1 MKNLYDKPDINNY
14 IYYILTNTIT
24 KMEAI
29 TQSPCIVLPDFYRS
43 HALIKTGETQF
54 PVLLETVDR
63 ILAEELQRFQRERPG
78 DEMHVKYLS
87 DIQSWSVSVVALTGL
102 VEIRVNAF
110 LDNQQQH
117 HILHVQRI
125 SSGENYLDSTQFD
138 IYNAVNKQFNPSA
151 ANKKRKFRIPQPFS
165 DGVISF
171 ILPEEKQL
179 ILLER
184 LRRIQFVAK
193 NVEQYDTR
201 AFVIEELCLLLNQAK
216 TDEELLNTMAFD
228 NFQEILNDI
237 IHALMQ
243 ELSLIH
249 I

>member
-1 MKNLYDKPDINNY
+1 
-14 IYYILTNTIT
+14 
-24 KMEAI
+24 
-29 TQSPCIVLPDFYRS
+29 
-43 HALIKTGETQF
+43 
-54 PVLLETVDR
+54 
-63 ILAEELQRFQRERPG
+63 
-78 DEMHVKYLS
+78 MHVKYLS

-184 LRRIQFVAK
+184 LRRIQFVAQ

-243 ELSLIH
+243 ETDFEELRKRAECAARHTALLFNV
-249 I
+249 